1 MQMIQEID
9 QEYIA
14 HTYARFPVTFV
25 RGEGALL
32 YDEHEKQYIDMGAG
46 IAVNTFGA
54 ADAVW
59 REAVASQLG
68 KLQHTSNLYY
78 TEPCAKLA
86 EALCRRTGLKRVF
99 FANSG
104 AEANECAIKAARKY
118 AFMKYGDESHATI
131 ITLKHSFHGRTITTL
146 AATGQD
152 AFHTCFGPFTEGFAY
167 ADPEELE
174 SLEKI
179 ASANNCCAVLFE
191 LVQGEGG
198 VRPLSLPYI
207 EEIKRICE
215 KYGLLMMIDEVQTGN
230 GRTGSLYCYEQYG
243 LSPDVVTT
251 AKGLGGGLP
260 LGAVLFGE
268 RTKDVYDP
276 GSHGST
282 FGGNPVCCAGALSI
296 LDRLDDALFAEVKR
310 KGELI
315 KDLLSDS
322 DEVTEITGLGLMMG
336 IKTKRPAKEVAMA
349 CLEKGVLVLTAKD
362 KIRLVPP
369 LIISDEQIKEAIDIL
384 KETLKEN
391 SAN

>member
-1 MQMIQEID
+1 MIQEID

-25 RGEGALL
+25 RGKGALL
-32 YDEHEKQYIDMGAG
+32 YDEHEKAYIDMGAG

-54 ADAVW
+54 ADAKW
-59 REAVASQLG
+59 RTAVTEQLG

-86 EALCRRTGLKRVF
+86 EALCHRTGFRRVF

-131 ITLKHSFHGRTITTL
+131 ITLKNSFHGRTITTL

-152 AFHTCFGPFTEGFAY
+152 SFHTCFGPFTEGFGY
-167 ADPEELE
+167 ADPDEME
-174 SLEKI
+174 SLEKL
-179 ASANNCCAVLFE
+179 ASADNCCAVLFE

-198 VRPLSLPYI
+198 VRPLSLPYV
-207 EEIKRICE
+207 EEIKRVCE

-243 LSPDVVTT
+243 LSPDIITT

-296 LDRLDDALFAEVKR
+296 LDRLDDALFAEVRR
-310 KGELI
+310 KGEMI
-315 KDLLSDS
+315 KALLADCSGIA
-322 DEVTEITGLGLMMG
+322 EITGLGLMIG
-336 IKTKRPAKEVAMA
+336 VKTKRLAKEVAAA
-349 CLEKGVLVLTAKD
+349 CLAKGVLVLTAKD

-369 LIISDEQIKEAIDIL
+369 LIISDEQIKEAVRVL
-384 KETLKEN
+384 KEVLEEG
-391 SAN
+391 SAE